1 MNNIRSR
8 GLEKEF
14 AFKASSGSGPGGQH
28 VNRTSSKVELRF
40 HIGNSQL
47 LSEQEKAR
55 LLSRLSSRITEEG
68 ELILTSQQSR
78 SQHINKKDVQEK
90 FFDLLENALKP
101 RKKRKKTRPT
111 KASKEKRLKKK
122 KQHGQKK
129 QNRKPP
135 EL

>member
-1 MNNIRSR
+1 MNNIRNR
-8 GLEKEF
+8 GLEKEME
-14 AFKASSGSGPGGQH
+14 FKATTGSGPGGQH

-40 HIGNSQL
+40 HIENSQL

-68 ELILTSQQSR
+68 QMILTSQESR
-78 SQHINKKDVQEK
+78 SQHINKKDVREK
-90 FFDLLENALKP
+90 LFDLLENALKP

-122 KQHGQKK
+122 KHHSQKK

-135 EL
+135 EI